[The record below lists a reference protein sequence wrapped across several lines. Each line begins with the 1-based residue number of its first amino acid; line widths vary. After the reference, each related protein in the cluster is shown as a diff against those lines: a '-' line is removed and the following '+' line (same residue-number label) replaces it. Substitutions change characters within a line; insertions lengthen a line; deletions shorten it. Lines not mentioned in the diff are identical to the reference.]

1 MVHGFNLAPG
11 WKGPSWIPA
20 FAGIFGDVAHGS
32 LTLQLRVTLDGEAI

>member
-1 MVHGFNLAPG
+1 MVDDFNFALG

-20 FAGIFGDVAHGS
+20 FAGIVGDVAHGS